1 MRKPN
6 MSLQEIKQAIIALK
20 GKPIDM
26 EVNNGRKKIV
36 HYEGVVENIYQSV
49 FVVKI
54 ESEANID
61 KKSYSFSEVLCG
73 DVKIE
78 LKQGGWCIKRN
89 FD

>member
-36 HYEGVVENIYQSV
+36 HYEVVVENIYQSV

-54 ESEANID
+54 DNEANID

-78 LKQGGWCIKRN
+78 LKQGG
-89 FD
+89 

>member
-6 MSLQEIKQAIIALK
+6 LTLQQVKDEITKLK

-26 EVNNGRKKIV
+26 HVNSGRKKII
-36 HYEGVVENIYQSV
+36 HYEGVVENIYHSV

-54 ESEANID
+54 NNDALVD

-73 DVKIE
+73 DVRIA
-78 LKQGGWCIKRN
+78 LKQ
-89 FD
+89 

>member
-6 MSLQEIKQAIIALK
+6 LTLTQIKEEITKLK
-20 GKPIDM
+20 GKP
-26 EVNNGRKKIV
+26 VNMQVNSGRKKIV

-54 ESEANID
+54 DNDALVD

-73 DVKIE
+73 DVQIA
-78 LKQGGWCIKRN
+78 LKQ
-89 FD
+89 